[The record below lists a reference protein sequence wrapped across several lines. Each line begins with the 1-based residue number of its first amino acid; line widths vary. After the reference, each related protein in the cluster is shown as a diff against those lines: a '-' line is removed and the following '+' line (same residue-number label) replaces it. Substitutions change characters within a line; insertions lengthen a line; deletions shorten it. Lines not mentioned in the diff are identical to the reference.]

1 MFHFRLAREDE
12 LPQVAEL
19 LDDSFQDYSFFDLLC
34 EKVSNRSAFARQ
46 LHLVNTKVY
55 FQHQICLVGVE
66 NENIVSAALL
76 KHPRLPEP
84 SVMDYVLSGGLKL
97 LFIGGISAVQHVFRV
112 LKEAKKA
119 CSSLKQPY
127 WYLEALVVAKDQQGK
142 KLGSR
147 MLKQCLFPFIARQ
160 GGGLF
165 TLMTHNEAN
174 RHFYRKNGW
183 MEFDERV
190 LHGKEMSLESWSYK
204 TVIK

>member
-1 MFHFRLAREDE
+1 MVQFRLARENE
-12 LPQVAEL
+12 LPQVADL
-19 LDDSFQDYSFFDLLC
+19 LYDSFQNYTFFDLLC
-34 EKVSNRSAFARQ
+34 EKVRNRSAFARQ

-55 FQHQICLVGVE
+55 FQHQSCFVGIE
-66 NENIVSAALL
+66 NGKIVSAALL
-76 KHPRLPEP
+76 KHPSLPEP
-84 SVMDYVLSGGLKL
+84 GLMDYIFSGGLKM
-97 LFIGGISAVQHVFRV
+97 LFTGGIAAIQHVFNI

-119 CSSLKQPY
+119 CSSLKKPY

-147 MLKQCLFPFIARQ
+147 MLKQCLFPFIANQ

-165 TLMTHNEAN
+165 TLITHNEAN

-190 LHGKEMSLESWSYK
+190 LRGKEMFLESWSYQ

>member
-1 MFHFRLAREDE
+1 
-12 LPQVAEL
+12 
-19 LDDSFQDYSFFDLLC
+19 SF
-34 EKVSNRSAFARQ
+34 
-46 LHLVNTKVY
+46 
-55 FQHQICLVGVE
+55 
-66 NENIVSAALL
+66 
-76 KHPRLPEP
+76 
-84 SVMDYVLSGGLKL
+84 MDYVLSGGLKL

-190 LHGKEMSLESWSYK
+190 LRGKEMSLESWSYK

>member
-1 MFHFRLAREDE
+1 MVHFRLAREDE
-12 LPQVAEL
+12 LPQVANL
-19 LDDSFQDYSFFDLLC
+19 LEDSFRDYSFFDLLC
-34 EKVSNRSAFARQ
+34 EKVSKRSTFARE

-66 NENIVSAALL
+66 NGHIVSAALL
-76 KHPRLPEP
+76 KHPRFPEP
-84 SVMDYVLSGGLKL
+84 GLMDYVLSGGLKL
-97 LFIGGISAVQHVFRV
+97 LFTGGISAIQHVFRM

-119 CSSLKQPY
+119 FSSLNKPF
-127 WYLEALVVAKDQQGK
+127 WYLEALAVAKSHQGK

-165 TLMTHNEAN
+165 TLITHNEAN

-183 MEFDERV
+183 VEFDERV
-190 LHGKEMSLESWSYK
+190 LRGKEMSLQSWSYK
-204 TVIK
+204 TVIQ